1 MGLSAEVR
9 LAKYITEYTSLDPA
23 LLGPPPKARSDV
35 TVHLF
40 EADQSSGTRRTV
52 VRSIP
57 LYGRSHVHLIIY
69 IATNT
74 RSAPP
79 PIF

>member
-1 MGLSAEVR
+1 MELPAEIR
-9 LAKYITEYTSLDPA
+9 PAKYITEYTSLEHT
-23 LLGPPPKARSDV
+23 LLGLPPKARSDV

-40 EADQSSGTRRTV
+40 EADQSSGTRRIV

-57 LYGRSHVHLIIY
+57 LYGRSHVHSIIY

-74 RSAPP
+74 R
-79 PIF
+79 